1 MAFHSM
7 AMFTFAISQEW
18 KSMCFWFLL
27 QQTILQWISFYKY
40 LSVHEY
46 SWRKIPRKRIAANV
60 FTILIL
66 SNCPLQCLHW
76 CCPRSLLSE
85 GGTTGMRV
93 NELTMPFVIL
103 LLSNKALLVL
113 FWGSLVVD
121 SMEDENPVVLFPEG
135 TSARIQAYF
144 WQLGDTLPAFPGD
157 SWLPSTMTYL
167 WLNI

>member
-1 MAFHSM
+1 MRVNELTMPFV
-7 AMFTFAISQEW
+7 I
-18 KSMCFWFLL
+18 LL
-27 QQTILQWISFYKY
+27 
-40 LSVHEY
+40 
-46 SWRKIPRKRIAANV
+46 
-60 FTILIL
+60 L
-66 SNCPLQCLHW
+66 SNKALLVLFW
-76 CCPRSLLSE
+76 GSLAVDQ